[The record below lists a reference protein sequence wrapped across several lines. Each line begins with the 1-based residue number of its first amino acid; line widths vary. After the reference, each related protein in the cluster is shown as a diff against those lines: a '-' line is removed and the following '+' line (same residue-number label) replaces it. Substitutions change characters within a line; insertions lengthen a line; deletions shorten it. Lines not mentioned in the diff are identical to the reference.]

1 MDNIY
6 HALMCLEGVTEV
18 EVLDDCQGTIG
29 VYVEGGQNEQIAAV
43 ISRYT
48 YLWTTTLG
56 DTPTKLYNLF
66 TLWFYRD
73 KLAFRAKF
81 KEMFGKEFE

>member
-1 MDNIY
+1 MNNLY
-6 HALMCLEGVTEV
+6 HSLMCVEGVTEV

-29 VYVEGGQNEQIAAV
+29 VYVEGGQDGQIAAV

-48 YLWTTTLG
+48 CLWTTTLG
-56 DTPTKLYNLF
+56 DTPIELHKLF
-66 TLWFYRD
+66 TLCFYRD
-73 KLAFRAKF
+73 KQAFRAKF